1 MSNTPPQP
9 VPASNDS
16 EEPRQDGAQD
26 AEQPREFDLSVHL
39 VGDQPIPAYLA
50 IQHLP
55 APRRLFV
62 CSHRTVDVARRV
74 ARSAGLDRSAYELL
88 TVDPHD
94 LASTREQLAAHPS
107 LLEAK
112 APVFDLTGGTK
123 LMWAAGDAVSRATP
137 KARSLY
143 VETSRRQLWW
153 LDTLESEPLRP
164 VMTVEAFVRLAGLKV
179 LGGRAGGV
187 TEERRDLATLLWA
200 HRADFSS
207 RKTLQEFVRL
217 ADDRQKV
224 WIVTARRGLE
234 VESFGDHGLEVRRS
248 GVVLWRTANPW
259 PEAAA
264 YFGGLWLEEYAL
276 CMMEPLRAVEDLKE
290 LVIGLEVQTALGA
303 NYQELDLVACDGYQ
317 LTVVE
322 CKSGSVN
329 QIAIQK
335 LENVVRE
342 IGGVYGRGLLVSSF
356 PVKGGSAVA
365 QRIQRSRTISAFGG
379 RAVEVDLAARA
390 LSVRP
395 GAVLR

>member
-1 MSNTPPQP
+1 MSNNTPQP
-9 VPASNDS
+9 VAASKDS
-16 EEPRQDGAQD
+16 EEPMQGEAQD
-26 AEQPREFDLSVHL
+26 ADQPREFDLSIHL

-50 IQHLP
+50 IAHLP
-55 APRRLFV
+55 AARRLFV

-74 ARSAGLDRSAYELL
+74 ARSAGLERSAYEIV

-94 LASTREQLAAHPS
+94 LASTRDQLAAHPR
-107 LLEAK
+107 LLEAE

-123 LMWAAGDAVSRATP
+123 LMWAAGEAVSRATP
-137 KARSLY
+137 EARSLY
-143 VETSRRQLWW
+143 VETTRRQLWW

-164 VMTVEAFVRLAGLKV
+164 VMTVEAFVRLAGLKTI
-179 LGGRAGGV
+179 GGRAVGV
-187 TEERRDLATLLWA
+187 TEETRDLTTLLWA

-207 RKTLQEFVRL
+207 RQTLQEFVRL

-224 WIVTARRGLE
+224 WTVTARKGLE
-234 VESFGDHGLEVRRS
+234 VESFGDHGLEVRRP
-248 GVVLWRTANPW
+248 GVVLWRTGNPW

-276 CMMEPLRAVEDLKE
+276 GRLEPLRVADDLKE
-290 LVIGLEVQTALGA
+290 LIIGFELQTALGA
-303 NYQELDLVACDGYQ
+303 KYQELDLVACDGYQ

-329 QIAIQK
+329 QMALQK

-356 PVKGGSAVA
+356 PVNAGSAVA

-379 RAVEVDLAARA
+379 RAVEVDLTDKA

-395 GAVLR
+395 GAVLC